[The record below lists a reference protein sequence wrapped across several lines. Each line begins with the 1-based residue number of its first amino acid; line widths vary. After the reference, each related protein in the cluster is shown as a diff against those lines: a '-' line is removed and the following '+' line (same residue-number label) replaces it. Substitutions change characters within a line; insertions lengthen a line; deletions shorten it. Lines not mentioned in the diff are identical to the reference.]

1 MSQAPNAAANTKDF
15 EFAALNNA
23 ANYRKALLSEFAEF
37 LKGDVV
43 EVGAGIGQITE
54 PLSRMSAVRRV
65 VAVEPDPEFCAQH
78 RSQFPS
84 HHLIEGTA
92 KDLPPNQ
99 EWDAVISVNVLEHIG
114 EHEAEL
120 KLYSNLLRKRQGYLC
135 LFVPARPEIY
145 SPIDKDFGH
154 FRRYRRT
161 ELRHLLQQS
170 GFEIS
175 RLSYFNFVGYFA
187 WWLNFCLLKKR
198 HFEAAKV
205 IFFDRA
211 IFPLVHA
218 LERGICRPPFGQ
230 SLLAVAQSTGASF
243 EHVKSLT

>member
-1 MSQAPNAAANTKDF
+1 
-15 EFAALNNA
+15 
-23 ANYRKALLSEFAEF
+23 
-37 LKGDVV
+37 
-43 EVGAGIGQITE
+43 
-54 PLSRMSAVRRV
+54 
-65 VAVEPDPEFCAQH
+65 
-78 RSQFPS
+78 
-84 HHLIEGTA
+84 
-92 KDLPPNQ
+92 
-99 EWDAVISVNVLEHIG
+99 VNVLEHIG
-114 EHEAEL
+114 EHGAEL
-120 KLYSNLLRKRQGYLC
+120 KLYANLLRKRQGYLC

-161 ELRHLLQQS
+161 ELRQLLQQA

-198 HFEAAKV
+198 HFEPAKV
-205 IFFDRA
+205 LFFDRA

-230 SLLAVAQSTGASF
+230 SLIAVAQSTGASF
-243 EHVKSLT
+243 ENTRNR

>member
-1 MSQAPNAAANTKDF
+1 MSQAPNAIANTKDF

-54 PLSRMSAVRRV
+54 PLSRISAVKRV

-78 RSQFPS
+78 RSQFPN
-84 HHLIEGTA
+84 HDLINGTA
-92 KDLPPNQ
+92 KDLPADQ
-99 EWDAVISVNVLEHIG
+99 EWDAVLSVNVLEHIG
-114 EHEAEL
+114 EHQAEL
-120 KLYSNLLRKRQGYLC
+120 KLYANMLRRRQGHLC

-154 FRRYRRT
+154 FRRYKKKQ
-161 ELRHLLQQS
+161 LKDLLHQS
-170 GFEIS
+170 GFEIK
-175 RLSYFNFVGYFA
+175 RVCYFNFIGYFA
-187 WWLNFCLLKKR
+187 WWLNFCVLKKR
-198 HFEAAKV
+198 YFEPAKV
-205 IFFDRA
+205 LFYDRA

-230 SLLAVAQSTGASF
+230 SLLAVARSA
-243 EHVKSLT
+243 

>member
-1 MSQAPNAAANTKDF
+1 VSQAPNAIASTKDF

-23 ANYRKALLSEFAEF
+23 ANYRQALLREFAEF
-37 LKGDVV
+37 LRGDVV

-78 RSQFPS
+78 RSKFPD
-84 HHLIEGTA
+84 HELIEGTA
-92 KDLPPNQ
+92 NNLRPDQ
-99 EWDAVISVNVLEHIG
+99 HWDAVLSVNVLEHIG

-120 KLYSNLLRKRQGYLC
+120 KHYVSMLRRRKGHLC

-154 FRRYRRT
+154 FRRYRRK
-161 ELRHLLQQS
+161 ELQHLLQQA
-170 GFEIS
+170 GFEIR
-175 RLSYFNFVGYFA
+175 RLCYFNFVGYFA

-198 HFEAAKV
+198 HFEPAKV
-205 IFFDRA
+205 LFYDRA
-211 IFPLVHA
+211 VFPLVHA

-230 SLLAVAQSTGASF
+230 SLLAVGRS
-243 EHVKSLT
+243 V

>member
-1 MSQAPNAAANTKDF
+1 MSQAPNASANTKDF

-54 PLSRMSAVRRV
+54 PLSRMSAVKRV

-78 RSQFPS
+78 RLQFPS
-84 HHLIEGTA
+84 HDLIEGTA

-99 EWDAVISVNVLEHIG
+99 DWDAVLSVNVLEHIE

-120 KLYSNLLRKRQGYLC
+120 KLYAGMLRNRRGNLC

-145 SPIDKDFGH
+145 SPLDKDFGH

-161 ELRHLLQQS
+161 DLRHLLQQA

-198 HFEAAKV
+198 HFEAGKV
-205 IFFDRA
+205 LFFDRA
-211 IFPLVHA
+211 IFPLVHT

-230 SLLAVAQSTGASF
+230 SLLAIAQSTGTSF
-243 EHVKSLT
+243 EKTQKS